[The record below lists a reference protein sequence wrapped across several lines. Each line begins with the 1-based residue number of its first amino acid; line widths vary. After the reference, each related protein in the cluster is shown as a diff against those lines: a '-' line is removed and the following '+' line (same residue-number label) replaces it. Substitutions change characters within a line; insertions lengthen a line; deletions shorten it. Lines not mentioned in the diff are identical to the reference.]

1 MNRAMKSLLAIR
13 NITITVL
20 VLLSSVL
27 TAQIPAKPIPPRLV
41 NDFASLLNPSD
52 AARIEEALVAFSDST
67 SNQIVV
73 VTVTSLG
80 GVDKSQFA
88 YSIGA
93 EWKVGQS
100 DFNNGIVILIKPKVG
115 NERGEAF
122 IATGY
127 GLEGA
132 LPDAICKRI
141 VEKEMIPRFREE
153 DYFGG
158 IVAALNVIMP
168 IAAGEYSSD
177 EYAASSGEE
186 GSIIAAILVIL
197 FVLFVTVISAIS
209 KRGGGGNYGGG
220 GKKGPG
226 LAELLI
232 LGSLLSRG
240 GGGRSGGFGGGFG
253 SGGGFGGG
261 GFGGFG
267 GGGFGGGGA
276 GGSW

>member
-1 MNRAMKSLLAIR
+1 MNKVMRSLLVIKSIAISA
-13 NITITVL
+13 L
-20 VLLSSVL
+20 LLLSSL
-27 TAQIPAKPIPPRLV
+27 LLAQIPSKPNPPKLV
-41 NDFASLLNPSD
+41 NDFASVLSQPD
-52 AARIEEALVAFSDST
+52 AQRIESALVAFSDST

-73 VTVTSLG
+73 VIVNSLEG
-80 GVDKSQFA
+80 IDKAQFA
-88 YSIGA
+88 YDIGH

-100 DFNNGIVILIKPKVG
+100 EFNNGVVILIKPKRG
-115 NERGEAF
+115 NEKGEAF

-132 LPDAICKRI
+132 LPDAICRRI
-141 VEKEMIPRFREE
+141 VDREMIPRFQEE

-168 IAAGEYSSD
+168 IAAGEISSD
-177 EYAASSGEE
+177 KYAASNGED
-186 GSIIAAILVIL
+186 GGLAAAILVIL
-197 FVLFVTVISAIS
+197 FIIIFVVLSAVS
-209 KRGGGGNYGGG
+209 KKGGGGNYGGG
-220 GKKGPG
+220 GRKGPG

-232 LGSLLSRG
+232 LGSLMSG
-240 GGGRSGGFGGGFG
+240 GRGGRSG
-253 SGGGFGGG
+253 GGGFGGG